1 MDFRKTVAC
10 GCMHK
15 YVETTSNKVQ
25 TKHINV
31 NQSVNLLAF
40 QFVYKSG
47 DKAAVLNDILMR
59 YTNIYL

>member
-1 MDFRKTVAC
+1 MTQP
-10 GCMHK
+10 HIH
-15 YVETTSNKVQ
+15 TSTHTPTHIH